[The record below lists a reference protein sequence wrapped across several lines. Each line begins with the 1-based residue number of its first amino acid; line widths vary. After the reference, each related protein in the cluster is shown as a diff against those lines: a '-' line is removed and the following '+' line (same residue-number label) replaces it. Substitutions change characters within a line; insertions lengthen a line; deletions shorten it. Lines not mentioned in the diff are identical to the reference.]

1 MAEVVYSLGVLEEQ
15 MRETCALSEVD
26 ILFSM
31 FNDQGPATP
40 PARKGPPRRR
50 PRQSPTSS
58 PGSPPASAAVRAD
71 LASIDALIF
80 KMLLTEG
87 LCAEPRDIIEG

>member
-31 FNDQGPATP
+31 FNDQGPVTP
-40 PARKGPPRRR
+40 PPRKGPPRRR

-71 LASIDALIF
+71 LASIDALFGRCDFFFLFHF
-80 KMLLTEG
+80 KIVTY
-87 LCAEPRDIIEG
+87 